1 MASHVDLRIP
11 QGKTVARVLRVAAS
25 PYIYKAITA
34 ITQAAPARLTVTG
47 HGLPDGWPV
56 AVVSVKGM
64 RQINALCSPP
74 GEEEYRRATVVDVNT
89 IELNDVNSSDFTAYS
104 GGGYVQTYT
113 PVDLA
118 GGIAR
123 LTVRD
128 RVGGTALVS
137 MDSATLGGIVLDNTA
152 KTVTYTFAA
161 TATAAYTWT
170 TGVFELEFEDANGVV
185 ITLERGTVAVDP
197 KEIAT

>member
-11 QGKTVARVLRVAAS
+11 QGKTVARTLRVAAK
-25 PYIYKAITA
+25 PFIYKAITA
-34 ITQAAPARLTVTG
+34 ITQGAPARLTVTG
-47 HGLPDGWPV
+47 HSIPDGWPV

-64 RQINALCSPP
+64 RQINAQCSPP
-74 GEEEYRRATVVDVNT
+74 APEDYLRATVIDADT
-89 IELNDVNSSDFTAYS
+89 IDLNDVNSSDYTAYS

-113 PVDLA
+113 PVDL
-118 GGIAR
+118 GGGVAR
-123 LTVRD
+123 LTVRN
-128 RVGGTALVS
+128 RVGGTALVT
-137 MDSATLGGIVLDNTA
+137 MDSALLGGIVLDNTA
-152 KTVTYTFAA
+152 KTLVYTFAA
-161 TATAAYTWT
+161 ADTAGYTWT